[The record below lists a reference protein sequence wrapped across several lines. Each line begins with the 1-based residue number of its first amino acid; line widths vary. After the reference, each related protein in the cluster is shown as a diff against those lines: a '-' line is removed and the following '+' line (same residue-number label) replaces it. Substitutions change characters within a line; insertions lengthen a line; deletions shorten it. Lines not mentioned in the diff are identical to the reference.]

1 MTIEIMV
8 GRRRALSRLCL
19 GAWGLLIG
27 VASLIPPVP
36 GPVRTFLFHGA
47 DRVGHFAAYAVFC
60 LLLIWNMP
68 GTRWRTRLLV
78 AAVLPILF
86 GILMELIQPLTGRHF
101 DFTDMGA
108 NALGVLAALLGAAL
122 ASRVAPK
129 REATGA
135 Q

>member
-1 MTIEIMV
+1 V
-8 GRRRALSRLCL
+8 
-19 GAWGLLIG
+19 LLIG
-27 VASLIPPVP
+27 VASLIPRVP
-36 GPVRTFLFHGA
+36 GPASTFLFHGA
-47 DRVGHFAAYAVFC
+47 DKVGHFAAYAVLC

-86 GILMELIQPLTGRHF
+86 GILMEFIQPLTGRHF
-101 DFTDMGA
+101 DLADMGA
-108 NALGVLAALLGAAL
+108 NALGVLTVLLGSAL
-122 ASRVAPK
+122 ALRVAPK